1 MDTPDLLDPLCAPVA
16 LDSDSDDAIVLV
28 HGFTGSPAH
37 FRPMASALHERGF
50 TVRVPRLAGH
60 GTSLEEMA
68 TTGVD
73 DWIASVRTTL
83 DELNGCRRVHLA
95 GLSMGGL
102 ISLILAAEGR
112 ATTVTTINS
121 PIVTR
126 TPSLFLSPIAQF
138 VVPKVSWPGSGPPAH
153 LEPDMAR
160 HLITYDGFMMASAA
174 QLVGLIA
181 RGLWAARRVTVPAL
195 VVQSCTD
202 ESVCPGSARII
213 ARALGPTT
221 TRMWI
226 AESIHSAVLDRE
238 RHRIED
244 ELCDLIARS
253 ANDVTP
259 R

>member
-1 MDTPDLLDPLCAPVA
+1 MDTPVLLDPLCAPVA
-16 LDSDSDDAIVLV
+16 LDGNTDDAIVLV

-60 GTSLEEMA
+60 GTSLEDMA
-68 TTGVD
+68 TTGID
-73 DWIASVRTTL
+73 DWIDSARTTL
-83 DELNGCRRVHLA
+83 DELDGFGRIHLA

-126 TPSLFLSPIAQF
+126 APSLFLSPIAKYL
-138 VVPKVSWPGSGPPAH
+138 VPKVSWPSSDPPAH
-153 LEPDMAR
+153 LEPEMAR
-160 HLITYDGFMMASAA
+160 YLITYNGFMMASAA
-174 QLVGLIA
+174 QLVELIGRA
-181 RGLWAARRVTVPAL
+181 LWAARQVTIPAL

-226 AESIHSAVLDRE
+226 AESIHSAVLDRQ
-238 RHRIED
+238 RHRIEA

-253 ANDVTP
+253 ANNVAP